1 MLNHQRRLTLMRP
14 TAAPTATQLRV
25 VLTPRV
31 LLLQPCRYE
40 QGDDARMLNCLT
52 SSSVVRSVA
61 IDDGWSPRSML
72 RTIARRT
79 PASRML
85 TTRGVSSFND

>member
-1 MLNHQRRLTLMRP
+1 MLHAKTSAQTHTTAPHCGSHCHPAPRILTLHILP
-14 TAAPTATQLRV
+14 
-25 VLTPRV
+25 
-31 LLLQPCRYE
+31 LQPCRYE

-79 PASRML
+79 PAFHAL
-85 TTRGVSSFND
+85 I